1 MTRIKNRIARWFSI
15 YFLEYKDVYRNLD
28 ALSGMMILKQAP
40 LPEDIMKLGVDGVN
54 KIWREAKLRAV
65 GIKRAK
71 ILVNKAEHSIGSHE
85 VSEAA
90 RVELQMLLSDYEMY
104 HQRMEELMYTIEKK
118 LYEVPYIDKLL
129 EIKGIGMIT
138 ICGFIA
144 EVGDII

>member
-15 YFLEYKDVYRNLD
+15 YFPEYKDVYRNLD

-65 GIKRAK
+65 EIK
-71 ILVNKAEHSIGSHE
+71 
-85 VSEAA
+85 AA

-104 HQRMEELMYTIEKK
+104 HQRIEEFMYTIEEK